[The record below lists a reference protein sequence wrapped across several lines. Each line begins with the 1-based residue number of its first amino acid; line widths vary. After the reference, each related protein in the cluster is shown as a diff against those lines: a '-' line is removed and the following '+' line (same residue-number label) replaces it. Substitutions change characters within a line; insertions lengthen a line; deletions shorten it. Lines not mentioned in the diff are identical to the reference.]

1 MKFRQHELKL
11 LINLSKI
18 KQIYSAHTD
27 LILAIG
33 FKPGSK
39 PTTISKLAGYTHQN
53 SRTARK
59 KLIAHGFIL
68 RTSDNE
74 FYLTEKG
81 MKSYNLILNDTAQAF
96 NTFTEQ
102 LLSSLN
108 QGNMSKA
115 DKIIAVKKL
124 TKSGLS
130 QRKIARQLNMPLST
144 TNKYSRLPQIAI

>member
-1 MKFRQHELKL
+1 MKFRNHELKL

-53 SRTARK
+53 ARTARK
-59 KLIAHGFIL
+59 KLIAKGYVICQ
-68 RTSDNE
+68 DKE
-74 FYLTEKG
+74 YYLTEKG
-81 MKSYNLILNDTAQAF
+81 LKIYNSILNDTTQAF
-96 NTFTEQ
+96 NAFTEQ
-102 LLSSLN
+102 VLSIIN
-108 QGNMSKA
+108 QGNMSKS